1 MERLFYATHKGP
13 HVTRLVA
20 AVVFAAVRAAM
31 FATWATMF
39 TTEVAL
45 LAAITM
51 FATLLAAVTM
61 FATLLATV
69 TTITAFAT
77 VFITTAVLVIAVFV
91 VFVLVFVVMA
101 FCVRSNRHSNT
112 QSSKQKKSFFH
123 REQYFHSMRLAPHL
137 AVRVKNDARKEL
149 RQNKGSQTYIMLI

>member
-13 HVTRLVA
+13 HVARLVA

-31 FATWATMF
+31 FTTWATMF

-51 FATLLAAVTM
+51 FATLLATVTM
-61 FATLLATV
+61 FAALLAAV

-77 VFITTAVLVIAVFV
+77 VFITTAVLVIAVFAM
-91 VFVLVFVVMA
+91 LVFVVMA

-149 RQNKGSQTYIMLI
+149 RQNKGSQTYIILI

>member
-1 MERLFYATHKGP
+1 
-13 HVTRLVA
+13 
-20 AVVFAAVRAAM
+20 M

-45 LAAITM
+45 LATITM
-51 FATLLAAVTM
+51 FATLLATVTM
-61 FATLLATV
+61 FAALLAAV

-77 VFITTAVLVIAVFV
+77 VFITTAVLVIAVFAM
-91 VFVLVFVVMA
+91 LVFVVMA

-137 AVRVKNDARKEL
+137 AVRVRNDARKEL

>member
-1 MERLFYATHKGP
+1 MERLFPYQTQRACNN
-13 HVTRLVA
+13 VLV
-20 AVVFAAVRAAM
+20 VVFAAVRAAM

-39 TTEVAL
+39 ATEVAL
-45 LAAITM
+45 LAAVTTITM
-51 FATLLAAVTM
+51 FTTLLAAVT
-61 FATLLATV
+61 TV
-69 TTITAFAT
+69 TMFVTITAFAT
-77 VFITTAVLVIAVFV
+77 VFITTAVLVITFFV
-91 VFVLVFVVMA
+91 VFVLVLVVVA

-137 AVRVKNDARKEL
+137 AVRVENEARKEL